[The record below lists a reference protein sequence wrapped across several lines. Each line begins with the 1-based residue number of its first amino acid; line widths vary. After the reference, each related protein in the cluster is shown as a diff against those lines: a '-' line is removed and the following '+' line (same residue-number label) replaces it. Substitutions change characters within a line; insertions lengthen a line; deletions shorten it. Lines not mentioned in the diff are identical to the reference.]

1 MGSMNELVLRA
12 TKEIVVKFIET
23 GRVGPAGF
31 YETFKTVYTTVQ
43 EFATGSQHPLNKIP
57 KKPTHDTF

>member
-1 MGSMNELVLRA
+1 MGSMDELILRA

-31 YETFKTVYTTVQ
+31 HETFKTVYTTV
-43 EFATGSQHPLNKIP
+43 EKIAKGSKQ
-57 KKPTHDTF
+57 KPEEDTETTDS